1 MSDKTDK
8 KRKFLLGYWN
18 YTVILTYIGMLFGFT
33 GILKSFSGKPNQ
45 AIACLMIAGFCDLFD
60 GAIASTKKD
69 RTTSE
74 KMFGIQ
80 IDSLSDLICFCVLPA
95 ILVFSITPQSLPV
108 QIMSGYFVLC
118 GLIRLSFFNVDEAER
133 QAQTT
138 EPRRFFLGLPVTM
151 SAVFLPMVYAIVILA
166 PFLSEIFLS
175 IALVIIGTL
184 FLTPFELGKPRM
196 LGKICLCLFGIVELI
211 LVAVAVMKVS

>member
-1 MSDKTDK
+1 MGEK
-8 KRKFLLGYWN
+8 KQFLLGYWN
-18 YTVILTYIGMLFGFT
+18 YTVILTYIGMLFGFR
-33 GILKSFSGKPNQ
+33 GLIECFAGNPNG
-45 AIACLMIAGFCDLFD
+45 AIYCLMAAGFCDLFD

-69 RTTSE
+69 RTPQE

-80 IDSLSDLICFCVLPA
+80 IDSLSDLICFCVLPGV
-95 ILVFSITPQSLPV
+95 LVYSITPTSIPV
-108 QIMSGYFVLC
+108 QLMSGYFALC

-151 SAVFLPMVYAIVILA
+151 SAVFLPIVYAIVILA
-166 PFLSEIFLS
+166 PFLSETFLS
-175 IALVIIGTL
+175 ISLVIMGTL

-196 LGKICLCLFGIVELI
+196 LGKICLCLFGIIELV
-211 LVAVAVMKVS
+211 LVIVACKRV